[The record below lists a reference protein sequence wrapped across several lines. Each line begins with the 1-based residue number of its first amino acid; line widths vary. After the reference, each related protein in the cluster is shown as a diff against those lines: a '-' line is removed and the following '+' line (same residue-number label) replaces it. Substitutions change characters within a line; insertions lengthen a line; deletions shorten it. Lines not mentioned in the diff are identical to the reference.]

1 MHGSKWQIDADDSNE
16 LDAEEL
22 AELYKRARGEKLS
35 KGALKDAMAQV
46 CCHMT
51 HTPLI
56 LENSEGNRFKIPIVF
71 LRAYA

>member
-1 MHGSKWQIDADDSNE
+1 MIDADGSNE

-46 CCHMT
+46 CCH
-51 HTPLI
+51 TPLI
-56 LENSEGNRFKIPIVF
+56 LENSEGNRSKIPILF
-71 LRAYA
+71 FARICMK